1 MLQENEGTI
10 SFVPGRKS
18 RQRKNLSKESH
29 ISRALCSHVLV
40 SYTVPL
46 SSVVSTCHS
55 PLWCF
60 PSFSSHEPD
69 PSPNTIFTHHHTSS
83 YIHIDRRNG
92 QVVLGRLV
100 VHDRIE
106 VEAKVLPRYFNHSS
120 FASLRRQLNY
130 FSFTRIGKGM
140 YYLLIAL
147 LIVFDDPTEA
157 GH

>member
-1 MLQENEGTI
+1 MKGQSRSYPVVSVADNLFGEG
-10 SFVPGRKS
+10 
-18 RQRKNLSKESH
+18 KNLSKESH
-29 ISRALCSHVLV
+29 RLV
-40 SYTVPL
+40 VMSLFL
-46 SSVVSTCHS
+46 SLSLFCFCHS
-55 PLWCF
+55 PLWYF
-60 PSFSSHEPD
+60 PSCSPHKPD

-140 YYLLIAL
+140 YCYYLR
-147 LIVFDDPTEA
+147 
-157 GH
+157 